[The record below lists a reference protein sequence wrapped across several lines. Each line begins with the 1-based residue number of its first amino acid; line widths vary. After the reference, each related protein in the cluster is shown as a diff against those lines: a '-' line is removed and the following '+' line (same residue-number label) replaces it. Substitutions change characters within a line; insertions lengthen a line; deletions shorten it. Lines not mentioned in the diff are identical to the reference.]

1 MSESFGSKFFFETV
15 GFRPLMADEIKKNE
29 SEGSFWTFFEKKNL
43 LDLGDQMGI
52 KQLGLDH

>member
-1 MSESFGSKFFFETV
+1 
-15 GFRPLMADEIKKNE
+15 MADEIKKNE

-52 KQLGLDH
+52 KQLFGPLMTEKY